1 MDEINANATAYMWET
16 EDQRTFSVVCANYK
30 VIYFLLTVNS
40 NLQTPVWKE
49 SHLGKKKL
57 GYDISKKHT
66 SLNCSN
72 RTGGKKSWVC
82 KSTRGPVQLLWTKSC
97 RLLTPSRNTSCCL
110 KTRMVNVLVRNSML
124 WLKKKTKCPNQKQV
138 GEGRVGFSLQSSGHT
153 PSVRSIKR
161 NLSQEH
167 EGRN

>member
-110 KTRMVNVLVRNSML
+110 KTRMVNVLVRDSML
-124 WLKKKTKCPNQKQV
+124 WLKKNKVPQPKASWGGKSWFQLTILRSHAISEINQEELK
-138 GEGRVGFSLQSSGHT
+138 SGT
-153 PSVRSIKR
+153 WR
-161 NLSQEH
+161 
-167 EGRN
+167 